1 VGFQEDACMKKLSL
15 ILGFTSALALAACGS
30 NETTTANTTMA
41 DNTTGMAMPADA
53 NMADNTL
60 MTEEAA
66 TPGQKFANEVG
77 ASDYY
82 EVEAGKLAQEKAQAQ
97 KFKDFGA
104 MMVEQH
110 NASTEKLKAATAK
123 AAPAITPNPALN
135 AEQETNLEALRN
147 AEGAAFDTLYKTQQ
161 VAAHEKALATVKA
174 YAASGDVPELKTFA
188 SDAEKLISAHLTK
201 VKGL

>member
-1 VGFQEDACMKKLSL
+1 MKKLSL

-110 NASTEKLKAATAK
+110 NASTEKLKAAAAK
-123 AAPAITPNPALN
+123 SAPAITPNPALN